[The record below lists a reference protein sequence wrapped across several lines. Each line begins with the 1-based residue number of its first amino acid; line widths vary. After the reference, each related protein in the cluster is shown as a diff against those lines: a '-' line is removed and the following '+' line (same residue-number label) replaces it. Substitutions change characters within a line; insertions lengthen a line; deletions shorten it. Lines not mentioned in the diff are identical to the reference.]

1 MSPGTRALTLL
12 CGLLLSA
19 PAWAADPSDADRAR
33 ATELFQNGALLYE
46 EGNYAGA
53 ILAFQAAFDISR
65 EQALQYNLA
74 NCYERLGRLREARD
88 ALNLYRAVA
97 PAEERE
103 RLERRMA
110 NLEDRIRA
118 EAQAPAPAPVQTTS
132 PPPSSPPPSSP
143 PPSRANPAKWVLISV
158 GAGLGVA
165 GGAVA
170 LVEASEAKGAIDDND
185 RDAYDQARL
194 IHGVGLGVAGLGVG
208 LGVVGLILPSE
219 RPVSVSLAP
228 LAGPGLSFTTH
239 W

>member
-1 MSPGTRALTLL
+1 MSPGTRALILL
-12 CGLLLSA
+12 CGLLVSS
-19 PAWAADPSDADRAR
+19 PAWAADPTDADRAR
-33 ATELFQNGALLYE
+33 AAELFQNGALLYE

-53 ILAFQAAFDISR
+53 ILAFQAAFDLSR

-110 NLEDRIRA
+110 NLEERLRT
-118 EAQAPAPAPVQTTS
+118 EAPPPVATTTTT
-132 PPPSSPPPSSP
+132 PPPSSVASAAPAPQT
-143 PPSRANPAKWVLISV
+143 RANPAKWVLISV
-158 GAGLGVA
+158 GAGLGIG

-170 LVEASEAKGAIDDND
+170 FVEASEARGAVEDGD
-185 RDAYDQARL
+185 REAYDQARL

-228 LAGPGLSFTTH
+228 IAGPGLAFTTP